1 MELCKVSV
9 EGSDASGHGSDVSLA
24 LPLRCPLDTTE
35 LQRHR
40 MSLGGRAAVGAG
52 PDGDSHDGGWIKSV
66 GHAVC
71 VPPVGAA
78 FALEKRGA
86 GMLIACVL
94 PAGVAGL

>member
-1 MELCKVSV
+1 MELCKVAV
-9 EGSDASGHGSDVSLA
+9 EGNDASGHGSDVSFA

-52 PDGDSHDGGWIKSV
+52 PDGDSHDGGWIRSV
-66 GHAVC
+66 GQAVC

-78 FALEKRGA
+78 FALEKRRA